1 LLGDRARAS
10 FNPVPGLRRVASLR
24 ANQLAGLLVFLATC
38 AWTLPSH
45 AFDALFSRLAADR
58 SLAARF
64 PEGESHADV
73 EEAGMLGVGTERMT
87 HLPDGNLRLER
98 SRIYTRVRHP
108 DTGQVA
114 TLPEPWEVSAS
125 LIVQPSLRLVIADT
139 RFRFKRSGDGVF
151 PGYKLSEHEAW
162 MFDHDHSVI
171 RTSPDGQRMTHQEW
185 DHGKLVKSES
195 YAYPPHG
202 VPLELIG
209 LLLSAAVQH
218 QVDQFNF
225 ELLVPGGSAHGISAQ
240 IHRTRDIR
248 PFAKGYRILPR
259 HLVAQETL
267 AVVDLRLSS
276 PIKYLFF
283 PHHFYLA
290 YSQREPWKLM
300 MLWGGEPD
308 KNLQA
313 FRTE

>member
-1 LLGDRARAS
+1 LLADRTRAI
-10 FNPVPGLRRVASLR
+10 FVAVLGRRRITPLR
-24 ANQLAGLLVFLATC
+24 AGQVAGLLVGLGIS
-38 AWTLPSH
+38 AWTLPGH

-58 SLAARF
+58 SLVARF

-73 EEAGMLGVGTERMT
+73 EEACLLGVGTERLT
-87 HLPDGNLRLER
+87 HLPDGTLRLER
-98 SRIYTRVRHP
+98 SRVYTRVRRP
-108 DTGQVA
+108 DTGQLA

-125 LIVQPSLRLVIADT
+125 LIVRPSLRLISADT
-139 RFRFKRSGDGVF
+139 RFRFKRSGDSVF

-185 DHGKLVKSES
+185 DHGKLSKSES
-195 YAYPPHG
+195 YAYPPHS

-225 ELLVPGGSAHGISAQ
+225 ELLVPGGSAHGVSAQ

-248 PFAKGYRILPR
+248 PFAKGYRILPN
-259 HLVAQETL
+259 HLVARETL

-290 YSQREPWKLM
+290 YSLREPWKLM